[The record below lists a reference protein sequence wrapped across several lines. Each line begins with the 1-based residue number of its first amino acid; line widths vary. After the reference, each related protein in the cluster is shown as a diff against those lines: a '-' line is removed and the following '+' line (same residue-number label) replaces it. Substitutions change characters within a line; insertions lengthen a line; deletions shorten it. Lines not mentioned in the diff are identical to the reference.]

1 MRFIKIIIF
10 GFIAISCNAFA
21 LNLDG
26 TWKSDFN
33 STVEFNSVNARLEDK
48 QKSFLSE
55 LFGKLLVTY
64 DNGVMKLSMP
74 SAKVTVKGQLQD
86 FEGFEQIQTYKV
98 VIKNKDT
105 IVLETTDEEGKK
117 DIALLKFE
125 GEDKYWIYLPTSS
138 NDWMRL
144 HIREYFVRQK

>member
-1 MRFIKIIIF
+1 
-10 GFIAISCNAFA
+10 
-21 LNLDG
+21 
-26 TWKSDFN
+26 
-33 STVEFNSVNARLEDK
+33 
-48 QKSFLSE
+48 LSE

-125 GEDKYWIYLPTSS
+125 GEDKYWIYLPSSVREISIFAPTVAKNTASRTSGV
-138 NDWMRL
+138 
-144 HIREYFVRQK
+144 IRQCMFGVFNVKYRISSIF